1 MRRSIIIQL
10 IIIVVIGLVVEGGIF
25 LGYVSFDLSQFA
37 AFQAQKTRESIYTHE
52 QYSLR
57 DMVDSASSIVEKYYA
72 QSRDMEALKRLKRD
86 ELKLVVDAAAS
97 MVQAQVAA
105 APQER
110 KAFVAREMLASLR
123 GLRFAGDNYLWVN
136 DLDTVVLMHPV
147 SPQME
152 GKPQRD
158 IRDEQGKAIF
168 TEFVSIARSKGEGM
182 VDYMWPRPGQKQP
195 QVKVSFVK
203 LIPELGWVVGAG
215 AYLDDMTAQL
225 KQEALDQIARIRL
238 SDGNYFWVNDLR
250 PYMVMHPVRPELDG
264 TDLSRTTDAEGKLL
278 FVEMAKVARDK
289 GAGTVAYRFGKPGA
303 AGDFPKL
310 SYVKLF
316 EPWGWVIGKGVYMD
330 DVDREIV
337 AEQERFSQAIGGLM
351 TRSGLIGL
359 MIATTM
365 VGLVLFYIH
374 YRLRQPMNQLVR
386 YAGQVASGELDAS
399 VSGRFQGEL
408 LLLADALRSMVASLG
423 ERMEEAQLKGR
434 LAEEEAAHARAAT
447 AEADDARRK
456 AEGAKAEG
464 MLAAA
469 GIFDT
474 IVTSLTQA
482 SQKVAALSEE
492 ISDGAEG
499 QRQRITETAT
509 AMEEMNATILEVA
522 GNSSKAAEN
531 ADHARGRAEEGA
543 STASAS
549 VAAIEEVQRLADAL
563 KVNVAELGVKAEA
576 IGRIINVI
584 NDIADQTNLLAL
596 NAAIEAARAG
606 DAGRGFAVVA
616 DEVRKLAE
624 KTMHA
629 TSEVGEAIRAI
640 QQATRDNTHSVE
652 RAAAAVDKAT
662 ELVVRSGK
670 ALSEIVVLSEQSADR
685 VRSIATA
692 SEEQSAASE
701 EITRALDEINGLS
714 GRITE
719 GIGQAA
725 GAQRDM
731 SQQCRKLNEL
741 IEKIKLENK

>member
-1 MRRSIIIQL
+1 
-10 IIIVVIGLVVEGGIF
+10 
-25 LGYVSFDLSQFA
+25 
-37 AFQAQKTRESIYTHE
+37 
-52 QYSLR
+52 
-57 DMVDSASSIVEKYYA
+57 
-72 QSRDMEALKRLKRD
+72 
-86 ELKLVVDAAAS
+86 
-97 MVQAQVAA
+97 
-105 APQER
+105 
-110 KAFVAREMLASLR
+110 
-123 GLRFAGDNYLWVN
+123 
-136 DLDTVVLMHPV
+136 
-147 SPQME
+147 
-152 GKPQRD
+152 
-158 IRDEQGKAIF
+158 
-168 TEFVSIARSKGEGM
+168 
-182 VDYMWPRPGQKQP
+182 
-195 QVKVSFVK
+195 
-203 LIPELGWVVGAG
+203 
-215 AYLDDMTAQL
+215 
-225 KQEALDQIARIRL
+225 
-238 SDGNYFWVNDLR
+238 
-250 PYMVMHPVRPELDG
+250 
-264 TDLSRTTDAEGKLL
+264 
-278 FVEMAKVARDK
+278 
-289 GAGTVAYRFGKPGA
+289 
-303 AGDFPKL
+303 
-310 SYVKLF
+310 
-316 EPWGWVIGKGVYMD
+316 
-330 DVDREIV
+330 
-337 AEQERFSQAIGGLM
+337 
-351 TRSGLIGL
+351 
-359 MIATTM
+359 
-365 VGLVLFYIH
+365 
-374 YRLRQPMNQLVR
+374 
-386 YAGQVASGELDAS
+386 
-399 VSGRFQGEL
+399 
-408 LLLADALRSMVASLG
+408 
-423 ERMEEAQLKGR
+423 MEEAQLKGR

-469 GIFDT
+469 GILDT

-563 KVNVAELGVKAEA
+563 KVNVTELGVKAEA